1 MISFAKGCVAE
12 VKKLASEKKFC
23 FLCMQEHV
31 VETVELLECTNYRG
45 EEVYF
50 HARYDYC
57 TLADEY
63 VENESMIK
71 INIAAIKDAYSMLI
85 NLNAKT
91 S

>member
-23 FLCMQEHV
+23 FLCMTEHV
-31 VETVELLECTNYRG
+31 VETVELLECANYKG

-71 INIAAIKDAYSMLI
+71 INRAAIKEAYQYYLSSK
-85 NLNAKT
+85 NEN
-91 S
+91 